1 MKRIGQ
7 CIQTVRVTGTVRQPA
22 QQQTEYAQ
30 LFVKR
35 RVPQFGSAN
44 RLPGAGKQLIHA
56 VNLLVFV
63 IKLQIIRKIAC
74 HLRQLQI
81 LLHNLTI
88 NRNTQRLVHLHQLG
102 QILPAARSDEL
113 QAIGGGLHAVEMLA
127 PDLEIGQN
135 RAVDAASVRI
145 LLPHAE
151 ILFDVDFFDAIECY
165 HVKFPHGFVVFR
177 RISGRYDHPSCRQL
191 LVAEGLALQ
200 KLQHH
205 RRECLGNAVDLIEE
219 QNALFDARAFHFAVH
234 RSDNLAHCVGGD
246 GAFLAAEHHLVDERQ
261 TERGLAR
268 VVRQRVGDKADAGL
282 LGNLLH
288 NLRFADARR
297 SHQQDWPLPNRR
309 NAIRAE
315 FIGREIRLERVFD
328 FVFCSLY
335 VHDSSSNHSN

>member
-1 MKRIGQ
+1 M
-7 CIQTVRVTGTVRQPA
+7 
-22 QQQTEYAQ
+22 
-30 LFVKR
+30 
-35 RVPQFGSAN
+35 
-44 RLPGAGKQLIHA
+44 
-56 VNLLVFV
+56 
-63 IKLQIIRKIAC
+63 
-74 HLRQLQI
+74 
-81 LLHNLTI
+81 
-88 NRNTQRLVHLHQLG
+88 
-102 QILPAARSDEL
+102 
-113 QAIGGGLHAVEMLA
+113 
-127 PDLEIGQN
+127 
-135 RAVDAASVRI
+135 DAASVRV

-151 ILFDVDFFDAIECY
+151 ILFDVDFFDAVERY

-177 RISGRYDHPSCRQL
+177 RISGRYDHPSGRQL

-234 RSDNLAHCVGGD
+234 RSDNLAHRVGGYC
-246 GAFLAAEHHLVDERQ
+246 AFLAAEHHLVDERQ
-261 TERGLAR
+261 TERGLAC

-288 NLRFADARR
+288 DLRFADARR

-315 FIGREIRLERVFD
+315 FIGREIRLECVFD

-335 VHDSSSNHSN
+335 VHDGSSNHSN